1 MRPETWPAILISAAR
16 RSPIRARHGRHPDQA
31 PNRMQNGGSV
41 SVLLD
46 FPVTQRDV
54 EASMPLGQRQDDPV

>member
-1 MRPETWPAILISAAR
+1 MIQIILFWPPQREGAEIPEAAQ
-16 RSPIRARHGRHPDQA
+16 I
-31 PNRMQNGGSV
+31 GGSV

-54 EASMPLGQRQDDPV
+54 EASMPLGQRQDDAV

>member
-1 MRPETWPAILISAAR
+1 MIATQIDPFCASPTDRTKGIVPA
-16 RSPIRARHGRHPDQA
+16 
-31 PNRMQNGGSV
+31 QNGGSV

-54 EASMPLGQRQDDPV
+54 EASMPLGQRQDDAV